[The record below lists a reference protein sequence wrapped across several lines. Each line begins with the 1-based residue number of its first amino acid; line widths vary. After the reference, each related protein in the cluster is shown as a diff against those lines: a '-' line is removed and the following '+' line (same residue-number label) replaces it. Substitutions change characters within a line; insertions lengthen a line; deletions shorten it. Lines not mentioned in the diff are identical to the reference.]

1 LVGIDE
7 ETALVGGPTEY
18 EVQGRQGVHV
28 LGDGKRRSYYSGD
41 RLSV

>member
-28 LGDGKRRSYYSGD
+28 LGDGKRRSYYAGD